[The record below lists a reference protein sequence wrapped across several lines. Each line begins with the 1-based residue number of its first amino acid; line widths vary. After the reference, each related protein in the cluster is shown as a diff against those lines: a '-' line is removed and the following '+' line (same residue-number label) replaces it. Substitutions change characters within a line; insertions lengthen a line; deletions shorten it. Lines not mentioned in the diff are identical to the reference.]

1 MESRDD
7 TQGRLGNAAEQER
20 AERIEDTR
28 EQIRALADS
37 LAKIAPDRPVTFME
51 VCGTHTMA
59 VRRNGLPA
67 LFPETVR
74 LISGPGCPV
83 CVTPVGYVDHA
94 LALAKR
100 PEITLTTFGDLI
112 RVPGSHQSLEE
123 LRAQGASVEVVYSPL
138 DALALARRRPDRQ
151 VVFLGVGFET
161 TAPTVAAAI
170 RQAKKEGL
178 ENFSVLGAHKV
189 IPPAMELLS
198 SADDLALDGF
208 LCPGHVSTII
218 GTKAY
223 DPIAKDHGLPCVVA
237 GFEPLDILQG
247 LVMLVA
253 QIREG
258 RSDVENQY
266 RAVVRPEGN
275 PRAMAVMEEVFE
287 PADTIWRGL
296 GTIPAS
302 GLEIRDEFSDYDAAR
317 RFEVDLPDPVEPKG
331 CLCGEMLKGTK
342 QPADCPLFGKACT
355 PRRPVGACMVSSEG
369 TCAAHYRYQMVE
381 GVLS

>member
-1 MESRDD
+1 M
-7 TQGRLGNAAEQER
+7 
-20 AERIEDTR
+20 
-28 EQIRALADS
+28 
-37 LAKIAPDRPVTFME
+37 
-51 VCGTHTMA
+51 
-59 VRRNGLPA
+59 
-67 LFPETVR
+67 
-74 LISGPGCPV
+74 
-83 CVTPVGYVDHA
+83 
-94 LALAKR
+94 
-100 PEITLTTFGDLI
+100 
-112 RVPGSHQSLEE
+112 
-123 LRAQGASVEVVYSPL
+123 EVVYSPL